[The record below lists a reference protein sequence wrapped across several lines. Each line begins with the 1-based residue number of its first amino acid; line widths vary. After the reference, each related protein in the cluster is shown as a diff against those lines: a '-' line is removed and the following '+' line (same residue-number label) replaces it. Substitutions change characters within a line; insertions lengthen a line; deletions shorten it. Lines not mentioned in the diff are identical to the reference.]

1 MSDRRIY
8 YQHTRNQSSCE
19 VEGTLEGEH
28 CEERAEVRLDGLLL
42 CERHAA
48 QLRLEEQVS
57 CWEAILLHID
67 LWAGAALGR
76 GREDVVMLLEAEQER
91 VTLALGRVLEDLER
105 CGSDGARGRRAILTY
120 GIRYPS

>member
-1 MSDRRIY
+1 M
-8 YQHTRNQSSCE
+8 
-19 VEGTLEGEH
+19 
-28 CEERAEVRLDGLLL
+28 RLDGLLL

-67 LWAGAALGR
+67 LWAGAALVR
-76 GREDVVMLLEAEQER
+76 GREDGVRLLEAERER
-91 VTLALGRVLEDLER
+91 VALALGRVLEDLGR
-105 CGSDGARGRRAILTY
+105 SGGDGARGRRAILTY